1 MQGVCALAALRV
13 AGQGRLLRVRRELQP
28 RGRYWMGR
36 DYLSVEV
43 WDLNT
48 QRRPVETHQ
57 ARPWAP
63 PPRPSCAS
71 MRSTS
76 TFEAS
81 CVPSTMTASL
91 TTPSAAGMAPTEG
104 RDAGG
109 LQGEQQAPGQ
119 PAASQG
125 VCGQVAEGQEAPRL
139 RNRALSLAEHRWPPL
154 LGEAGTPSCLSAG
167 CLGFLAGTP
176 ASAPGRGALGVAAQ
190 TRDQT
195 STPQRRGVRCNLSC
209 QPSSSSAVSRPP
221 PTRLRLPPAR
231 RPQRLCVRVSQ
242 AASLRCP
249 GIHCHPF
256 WGNRL
261 VKERT

>member
-1 MQGVCALAALRV
+1 
-13 AGQGRLLRVRRELQP
+13 
-28 RGRYWMGR
+28 MGR

-91 TTPSAAGMAPTEG
+91 TTPSAAGMAPTGPPRGTRRWRPPG
-104 RDAGG
+104 RTAG
-109 LQGEQQAPGQ
+109 PR
-119 PAASQG
+119 PA
-125 VCGQVAEGQEAPRL
+125 C
-139 RNRALSLAEHRWPPL
+139 SLAGCVR
-154 LGEAGTPSCLSAG
+154 AGSGRARSE
-167 CLGFLAGTP
+167 P
-176 ASAPGRGALGVAAQ
+176 AFQ

-231 RPQRLCVRVSQ
+231 RPRRLCVRVSQ

-249 GIHCHPF
+249 GSKWVRKQRRQLATSTAHLAQE
-256 WGNRL
+256 RL
-261 VKERT
+261 TNIQYSGGSRFAQETRAVEMRV